1 MSALELVE
9 QGCTISIF
17 DQQQAGQAAS
27 WAGGGILSPMYPWRY
42 VHAVNQ
48 LAQFGKASY
57 QAWNQN
63 STLLQALILKF
74 MTQAC

>member
-17 DQQQAGQAAS
+17 DQQQAGQAALGL
-27 WAGGGILSPMYPWRY
+27 AEEFSPMYPLCACSEPTCSIW
-42 VHAVNQ
+42 Q
-48 LAQFGKASY
+48 SLLSGMEPKT
-57 QAWNQN
+57 
-63 STLLQALILKF
+63 TLLQALILKF